1 MIWKKLS
8 EELKSIPHLQ
18 LPGMAPLS
26 AINNEMS
33 AAVDQFELIN
43 LNLEVRNEAG
53 KIRPW
58 HGRGLIDY
66 LPDSRRLYEYLA
78 LRPEWIKRDS
88 WGDVIVSETELAA
101 LMPETMKFVRSLV
114 EHPRVTRLLRIP
126 PGAILPWHSHCQSKF
141 IGHQEYRKMVVQIPL
156 KTNDR
161 VLYRVREVG
170 ANEND
175 SDDLAYHAGEIR
187 IFNSWHE
194 HQVQNDG
201 DQERISLYIEA
212 PLTDSLFQ
220 KWVEEALK
228 HYRDKEHGA

>member
-1 MIWKKLS
+1 MIWKKLA

-26 AINNEMS
+26 LIHAEIN

-43 LNLEVRNEAG
+43 LNLEVRNETG
-53 KIRPW
+53 NIRPW
-58 HGRGLIDY
+58 YGRGLIDY
-66 LPDSRRLYEYLA
+66 LSDSRQLYEYLA
-78 LRPEWIKRDS
+78 LKPEWIKRDS

-101 LMPETMKFVRSLV
+101 LMPETMNFVRSLV
-114 EHPRVTRLLRIP
+114 ECPRVTRLLRIP

-141 IGHQEYRKMVVQIPL
+141 IGQQEYRKMVLQIPL
-156 KTNDR
+156 KTNNK
-161 VLYRVREVG
+161 VLYRVRPVG
-170 ANEND
+170 AAEQQ
-175 SDDLAYHAGEIR
+175 SQDLVYRAGEIR

-201 DQERISLYIEA
+201 DQERISLYIES

-228 HYRDKEHGA
+228 HHRDKEHGA